1 VAPGSV
7 DLDRMGKRDLSD
19 LTSARAAPERPFAG
33 WATTLERPGAT
44 WITVPAAIDSTRD
57 EVATCDG
64 GNAYGRET
72 RVRRAKSREAR
83 WRPAHGRRRLFL
95 CR

>member
-1 VAPGSV
+1 
-7 DLDRMGKRDLSD
+7 MGKRDLSD

-57 EVATCDG
+57 EVAPRRALDDDATCDG